1 MWLHVPSTSSVCAPG
16 LGGSILPLGSHAPGL
31 ASSVMWKGKPMEPRS
46 LRRAWKRA
54 PWIRR
59 LSGLISAPS
68 TAEDGVESWISSLAA
83 GRANPHPLRGLA
95 LATLTLDGC
104 GTTWSGSW
112 TKSNPDGS
120 LARTWPV
127 YEPSLVDR
135 LCVHM
140 PSRWEVI
147 PQQRPLFGP
156 GSHGFS
162 GILSKAGSMQS
173 SCIYERAPWEPPTQE
188 RGSSSWGTRSDA
200 WPAPTANNGTK
211 SIRTPEGAQKEAA
224 RKGWSNDLSVAAV
237 WQTPVADDACRRIRG
252 KWNSRGEPKLSAQV
266 MLPHWPTPTAGDAR
280 GSGSRNTPGS
290 KAHAGLSLTDFVR
303 GDGGT
308 GRGKRGDVWPTPA
321 AVSYGTNQGGAAG
334 RVGPVRH
341 SLETMAGRGML
352 PSLPMGREIHDGEP
366 CSESADGSPRQS
378 QRLNP
383 LFVAWM
389 MSWPIWWVAT
399 APMPFAR
406 AEMASWRSRARQ
418 HLLSLLGGSSDV

>member
-1 MWLHVPSTSSVCAPG
+1 MWLHVPSTSSVCVPG
-16 LGGSILPLGSHAPGL
+16 SEGSILPLGSHAPGL

-147 PQQRPLFGP
+147 PQQGTLFGP
-156 GSHGFS
+156 ASHGFS
-162 GILSKAGSMQS
+162 GILTKAGSMQS

-188 RGSSSWGTRSDA
+188 RGSSSWGTRS
-200 WPAPTANNGTK
+200 
-211 SIRTPEGAQKEAA
+211 
-224 RKGWSNDLSVAAV
+224 
-237 WQTPVADDACRRIRG
+237 
-252 KWNSRGEPKLSAQV
+252 
-266 MLPHWPTPTAGDAR
+266 
-280 GSGSRNTPGS
+280 
-290 KAHAGLSLTDFVR
+290 
-303 GDGGT
+303 
-308 GRGKRGDVWPTPA
+308 DVWPTPA

-389 MSWPIWWVAT
+389 MSWPIWWAAT

-406 AEMASWRSRARQ
+406 AGMASWRSKARQ